1 MIGPG
6 LVVDI
11 HVGDPT
17 GGLIIPFPQT
27 PYVRLIVNDPGATY
41 DLAAQL
47 IHAANRVAEETGTV
61 QP

>member
-1 MIGPG
+1 MSAS
-6 LVVDI
+6 VTI
-11 HVGDPT
+11 H
-17 GGLIIPFPQT
+17 L
-27 PYVRLIVNDPGATY
+27 DPGATY